1 VKNTI
6 KASVIVVD
14 DSEIIRTV
22 MQAIL
27 EKLDNLEVACFAS
40 GKEALPAIAEHP
52 ENTTLV
58 FIDLN
63 MPEMDGMEVIRR
75 LGRSGF
81 KGGVVIFSDLEK
93 RIISLASDIAK
104 KNQIHLIT
112 SISKPITEENV
123 SAALEK
129 FHSFLDRMQQPNSNM
144 TLEEIELAI
153 KTGRL
158 TPYYQPKID
167 MASQRLV
174 GLELLARIV
183 TPGNTDAITADS
195 FIPVADA
202 CGLMD
207 ELTLTLLEKALIEF
221 KEIEKYAQ
229 QSFTLSLNLSPNQLG
244 NLDSINLIYNLFETH
259 NIQPEQIIIEITEES
274 ALQTSKQLETLNR
287 FKMNGYGI
295 SLDDFGS
302 GFTNIKQ
309 LSQLPLS
316 EVKIDRSLITNIH
329 LDGFSQIV
337 VNTLIDLSQ
346 ELNFKLAAEGI
357 ETINELNYLQSL
369 DAELSLQ
376 GFMISKPKPK
386 DETIRWLNNWQKQ
399 TD

>member
-22 MQAIL
+22 MQAML
-27 EKLDNLEVACFAS
+27 ENQDKLDVACFAS
-40 GKEALPAIAEHP
+40 GKEALPAIAKQP

-129 FHSFLDRMQQPNSNM
+129 FYSFLDRMQQPNTNM
-144 TLEEIELAI
+144 TVEEIEHAI
-153 KTGRL
+153 QTGRL

-183 TPGNTDAITADS
+183 TPGNTDAITADA

-202 CGLMD
+202 CGLID

-221 KEIEKYAQ
+221 KEIEQYAQ
-229 QSFTLSLNLSPNQLG
+229 QFFTLSLNLSPNQLG
-244 NLDSINLIYNLFETH
+244 NLDSINLIYHLFETH

-329 LDGFSQIV
+329 LDGFSQII
-337 VNTLIDLSQ
+337 VNTLIELSQ
-346 ELNFKLAAEGI
+346 ELNFSLTAEGI

-386 DETIRWLNNWQKQ
+386 DEIIRWLNNWQKQ